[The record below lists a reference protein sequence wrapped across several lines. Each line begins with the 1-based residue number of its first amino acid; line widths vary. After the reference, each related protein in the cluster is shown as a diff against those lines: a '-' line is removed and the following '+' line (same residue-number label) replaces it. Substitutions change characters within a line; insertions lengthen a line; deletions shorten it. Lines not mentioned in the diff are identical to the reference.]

1 MVNRARRIAAAGRI
15 VTAAAQSVVMSRK
28 LLEISLASLVAASSP
43 AQVTW
48 WDKDLDA
55 ALTAAA
61 DAPAGMLMLYCWKDS
76 VDCSAMFSGT
86 MSDAQVTGPLADF
99 VCMGAKD
106 DEAGKAAWERYKVQ
120 SVPTVLFID
129 PNGDVVDS
137 VIGYAT
143 IVDFTAN
150 LKRVRAGE
158 DTITALQT
166 EVDGGASTLPRMQLL
181 MQKLLRIQ
189 EPERA
194 MTVID
199 AMIAKDPR
207 TKSAEA
213 AEAMLWKITS
223 ETLGEDVAPKDLDVA
238 PLRRFLKGQR
248 NKRVQFLGY
257 DRMAQAHWERGE
269 VKEAASYADK
279 AWKSIPRERV
289 IEWGQRMTGF
299 AYRNWKVLEKTN
311 KAILKNALKVSKA
324 TLKAIEKQDKKQ
336 PDPAF
341 LANAMGLH
349 AAILVVNKKRKEA
362 LDLMDDAIALAP
374 ENPNLKAWKA
384 NWLQGNK

>member
-1 MVNRARRIAAAGRI
+1 
-15 VTAAAQSVVMSRK
+15 MSRN
-28 LLEISLASLVAASSP
+28 LLGISLASLIAASAP

-86 MSDAQVTGPLADF
+86 MSDAQVTVPLADF

-120 SVPTVLFID
+120 SVPTVLFIN
-129 PNGDVVDS
+129 PTGDVVDS

-143 IVDFTAN
+143 IVDFAAN

-207 TKSAEA
+207 AKSAEA

-223 ETLGEDVAPKDLDVA
+223 ETLGEDVTPQDLDVA

-257 DRMAQAHWERGE
+257 DRMAQAHWARGE
-269 VKEAASYADK
+269 IKEAASCADK
-279 AWKSIPRERV
+279 AWKSIPRDRV
-289 IEWGQRMTGF
+289 IDWGQRMTGF

-311 KAILKNALKVSKA
+311 KVILKNALKVSKA